1 MLDDKEINEFQRICF
16 NAPLESEE
24 LTKIKALVAF
34 RLNDTSPD
42 TTISNFLS
50 SLEGYVDE
58 TELSTLDAS
67 GGGLS
72 IVGFIWLQNHFIQ
85 SGRLETTWKALRTF
99 GYGEDLSLSESFL
112 FPRFDVPSDSAV
124 ELSPLGYQ
132 FLTDVFEIFD
142 KVRSSHRSVKSRL
155 TCAWCESRIKT
166 VLCRRPSCSSSSR
179 LRPEILGSRSTFPKR
194 P

>member
-1 MLDDKEINEFQRICF
+1 MILQVNKDGVLDDKEINEFQRICF
-16 NAPLESEE
+16 NAPLESDE
-24 LTKIKALVAF
+24 LSKIKALVAS
-34 RLNDTSPD
+34 RLNDTTD
-42 TTISNFLS
+42 TTMVASFLS
-50 SLEGYVDE
+50 SLEGYVDDS
-58 TELSTLDAS
+58 ELSGNEAGESAPRQIGLRN
-67 GGGLS
+67 GGLS

-142 KVRSSHRSVKSRL
+142 KVRSS
-155 TCAWCESRIKT
+155 
-166 VLCRRPSCSSSSR
+166 
-179 LRPEILGSRSTFPKR
+179 LRFIQVSHSDHSEQL
-194 P
+194 